1 MKLKLNRNLALHEA
15 GDIVEVEAVNGVPV
29 NSYWRKRLKDSQ
41 FDNCVE
47 IIKEKKIV
55 RKKIEK
61 DKKSEVLN
69 DSQ

>member
-1 MKLKLNRNLALHEA
+1 MKLKLNRNLALYKA
-15 GDIVEVEAVNGVPV
+15 GDIVEVESVGGVPV
-29 NSYWRKRLKDSQ
+29 NGYWRRRLKDSQ

-47 IIKEKKIV
+47 IIEEKKVV
-55 RKKIEK
+55 RKKIAK

>member
-1 MKLKLNRNLALHEA
+1 MKLKLNKNLALYEA
-15 GDIVEVEAVNGVPV
+15 GDVVDVEAVDGVPI

-47 IIKEKKIV
+47 VIEEKKVV
-55 RKKIEK
+55 RKKITK

>member
-15 GDIVEVEAVNGVPV
+15 GDIVDVEAVDGIPV
-29 NSYWRKRLKDSQ
+29 NIYWRKRLKDSQ

-47 IIKEKKIV
+47 IIEEKKVV
-55 RKKIEK
+55 RKKIAK
-61 DKKSEVLN
+61 DEKSEVLN